1 MIAFMDPEQVT
12 VGIDNDELVR
22 HMGLVRHVVNQHRN
36 HPAMSRLGID
46 EADGIAQC
54 ALVEAARSYDP
65 SERSESNFAGFAC
78 MVMRRRLRRA
88 LAKSGRRDGLEKL
101 CPELPEQAEENAE
114 PDHENRE
121 AIVAAWKQLD
131 LADKILISEH
141 FGMGLCES
149 MPLSLDQLGEP
160 YGITKSAMSRR
171 VARAIAKLKRLAAR

>member
-1 MIAFMDPEQVT
+1 MIAFMDPEQVM

-65 SERSESNFAGFAC
+65 SERHESNFAGFAC

-88 LAKSGRRDGLEKL
+88 LAKSGRREGAERLVAEM
-101 CPELPEQAEENAE
+101 PEQTYENT
-114 PDHENRE
+114 DHENRD

-131 LADKILISEH
+131 LSDKILISEH

-149 MPLSLDQLGEP
+149 MPLSLEQLGEP
-160 YGITKSAMSRR
+160 FGITKSAMSRR
-171 VARAIAKLKRLAAR
+171 VARAVEKLKRLANR